1 MRNILEELPI
11 LTIVKI
17 NYPASLIFTTTSYAI
32 IDKSKYCDKNVLK
45 YAYRSDS
52 PMYNNETGIM
62 NPREYTLYPISKSEA
77 EDFLYQVN
85 KLFKGK
91 MPFDIEKV
99 SYYSGRKYHYI
110 LNK

>member
-17 NYPASLIFTTTSYAI
+17 NYLASLIFTTTSYAI
-32 IDKSKYCDKNVLK
+32 IDKSKYSDKNVLK
-45 YAYRSDS
+45 YAYRRHF
-52 PMYNNETGIM
+52 PMFNNETGIM
-62 NPREYTLYPISKSEA
+62 NSREYTLYPISKSEA

-85 KLFKGK
+85 KLFKGN

-99 SYYSGRKYHYI
+99 NYYSGKEYHF
-110 LNK
+110 KP